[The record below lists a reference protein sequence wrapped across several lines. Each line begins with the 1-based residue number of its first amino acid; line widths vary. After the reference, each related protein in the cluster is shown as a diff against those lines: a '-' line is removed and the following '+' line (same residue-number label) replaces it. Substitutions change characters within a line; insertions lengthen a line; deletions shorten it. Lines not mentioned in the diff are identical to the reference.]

1 MKSSRFLD
9 VQGVSEYTTLS
20 KSTIYKRVVNCTIPY
35 TKIGKKVV
43 FDIQQID
50 AWMNN
55 GGQMVDDIPNFNHFL
70 N

>member
-1 MKSSRFLD
+1 MTSTRFLD

-20 KSTIYKRVVNCTIPY
+20 KSTIYKRVMNSTIPFK
-35 TKIGKKVV
+35 KIGKKVV

-50 AWMNN
+50 VWMLN
-55 GGQMVDDIPNFNHFL
+55 GGQMVDDIPNFKHFL